1 MSYTTVI
8 CYRRMLI
15 ALILLFLVRAG
26 LVLPSLYVQQ
36 LAYKSY
42 LLVVRPNDKRFQNN
56 LEIVGEVCILVIFY
70 LANLY
75 GVQVSVSTQI
85 LGSYIFCGFFALTIS
100 GHTILLFITTLL
112 TCKKIW

>member
-1 MSYTTVI
+1 MSYTTVF
-8 CYRRMLI
+8 CYRRMLL
-15 ALILLFLVRAG
+15 ALILLVPVRSG
-26 LVLPSLYVQQ
+26 LVLPSLYLQQ
-36 LAYKSY
+36 LAYMNY
-42 LLVVRPNDKRFQNN
+42 LLVVNPNEKRFQNN

-85 LGSYIFCGFFALTIS
+85 LGSYIFCAFLALTIS
-100 GHTILLFITTLL
+100 GHIILLFITTLL